1 MLLALCKST
10 TKFIWYNVLH
20 QNRNRLLDVIK
31 CYVHTSGKNGGDQM
45 AHVAKYTRGAINGL
59 TNHWERKTENHS
71 NKDIDNER
79 TYLNYDLCE
88 KEGDTL
94 TRLQNRLDQVHC
106 LNRKDVNVCA
116 DWVVTLPKSLSEKR
130 ADEQKRFFE
139 ETYAFLC
146 ERYGGEKNVLS
157 ANVHND
163 ESTPHMHFAF
173 LPVAWDAKKN
183 RERVSAKI
191 VVNRSD
197 LRTFHDDLDAYLKQ
211 KIPHIYQEGILND
224 KTIGLETVED
234 IKRHSKQIQAIKNEQ
249 TEDLKVFKEPKIVL
263 EKVKERA
270 EFKKGNI
277 FAKED
282 TVKVVQKDFD
292 QLEIMALSGM
302 KISNK
307 LSKVEETAAKEK
319 AELSRKVEK
328 MEQELR
334 FEQQKNVFLRS
345 QNQLLQSKNEDLENN
360 MHNHAETL
368 VDDGFRQLRKEY
380 IKLNNEKND
389 LKNENQELVQELE
402 KEKKEYSLL
411 DDMHEGVVGHYLD
424 LQADRDEIA
433 KDRDQWKQKFE
444 ALWDNTKHYLN
455 KYLPNE
461 MQTMVKSVK
470 AWFKEDTGV
479 DIEPEQKKN
488 RQRQKDDGMS
498 L

>member
-1 MLLALCKST
+1 
-10 TKFIWYNVLH
+10 
-20 QNRNRLLDVIK
+20 
-31 CYVHTSGKNGGDQM
+31 M

-59 TNHWERKTENHS
+59 TNHWDRKTENHS

-94 TRLQNRLDQVHC
+94 TRLQERLDQVYC
-106 LNRKDVNVCA
+106 LNRKDVNICA

-130 ADEQKRFFE
+130 TDEQRRFFE

-146 ERYGGEKNVLS
+146 ERYGGERNVLS

-173 LPVAWDAKKN
+173 LPVAWDPKKY

-197 LRTFHDDLDAYLKQ
+197 LRTFHDDLDAHLKQ
-211 KIPHIYQEGILND
+211 KIPHIYREGILND
-224 KTIGLETVED
+224 KTIGLDTVED

-249 TEDLKVFKEPKIVL
+249 TADLKVFKEPKIVL
-263 EKVKERA
+263 KKVKERA

-277 FAKED
+277 FTKED
-282 TVKVVQKDFD
+282 TVKVVQKDFYH
-292 QLEIMALSGM
+292 LETMALSGM

-307 LSKVEETAAKEK
+307 LSKVEETAEKEK
-319 AELSRKVEK
+319 AELSQKVEK

-334 FEQQKNVFLRS
+334 LEQQRNVFLRS
-345 QNQLLQSKNEDLENN
+345 QNQVLQGKNEDLEKN
-360 MHNHAETL
+360 MHSHARTL
-368 VDDGFRQLRKEY
+368 VDDGFSRLRTEY
-380 IKLNNEKND
+380 IKLKTENND
-389 LKNENQELVQELE
+389 LFKELGEVKSHLDREEKDFSRLTENFRELWEEHEEL
-402 KEKKEYSLL
+402 K
-411 DDMHEGVVGHYLD
+411 V
-424 LQADRDEIA
+424 
-433 KDRDQWKQKFE
+433 DRDQWKQKFE
-444 ALWDNTKHYLN
+444 VLWDNTKHYLKN
-455 KYLPNE
+455 YLPEE

-479 DIEPEQKKN
+479 DIEPEQKKKWQ
-488 RQRQKDDGMS
+488 RQRDDGMS